1 MKAEAYPA
9 QALRNRAYAWALKL
23 KVNPRVI
30 RVQEMRHKWGSCSAA
45 GTITLAAA
53 LLDESL
59 RFQDYVVVHELL
71 HLKHASH
78 GRLFK
83 ALLSA
88 HVPGWRSLQLSNRS
102 MS

>member
-1 MKAEAYPA
+1 MMGAVYPA
-9 QALRNRAYAWALKL
+9 QALRSRAYAWALKL
-23 KVNPRVI
+23 KVNPRVVRI
-30 RVQEMRHKWGSCSAA
+30 QEMKHKWGSCSAA
-45 GTITLAAA
+45 GTVTLAAA
-53 LLDESL
+53 LLDEPM

-71 HLKHASH
+71 HLKHESH

-88 HVPGWRSLQLSNRS
+88 HVPGWRSLQLSRRS